1 MSYEGYD
8 FSGWASKNDLKCGD
22 GRIIRHG
29 AFAGQDGKRV
39 PLFWNHEHGDISKVL
54 GHAFLENRDE
64 GVYAYGYL
72 NNTPGGLH
80 AKECLAHG
88 DIVSMSI
95 WANNLNQEG
104 REVLHGVI
112 REVSLVPAGA
122 NPGAFVESVI
132 AHGQPMEDFDEEGI
146 FYTGEEIVLAHSDV
160 PAKAAPKEE
169 KKEDSSKSSDDGEM
183 TIQDVVD
190 TMNETQKKVLYALL
204 AEAEMRGRDKK
215 DGDKTE
221 APAESKEKGESE
233 MKHNLFSDGD
243 EHVESNVTALS
254 HSDMEKIFAEGKRL
268 GSLRDAVNQSIE
280 DGVLVHT
287 SVVPTNGMTP
297 SVQTLPYGV
306 GAPEFLYPEPK
317 PLNRTPEWIS
327 RDMTWVQQVLGGVHR
342 IPFTRVKSTYANI
355 TEDEARARGYIKGKQ
370 KKEEVF
376 TMLKRTTS
384 PQTVYKLQ
392 KMDRDDILDIT
403 DFDVVAWIRAEM
415 RVMLDEELARAI
427 LIGDGRPTDSEDH
440 ISEEHIRPIVKDAP
454 LFNTVVKVRVKK
466 NATPDEIAKA
476 IIDTTI
482 RSRKQY
488 KGSGN
493 PTFWTVE
500 DYVTEMLMLEDK
512 IGHKI
517 YKSEGEV
524 ATALRVSKITT
535 VEPMEGYEIEISGK
549 KYPLIGLIVNLADYD
564 FGNDKGGDVSMF
576 DDFDIQYNQYRYLI
590 ETRRSGALV
599 KPFSAITL
607 VLDASLDDKVG
618 ADVAK
623 IPGMSETVDD
633 TSKQVSDF
641 ITRNTRINWNGLDGK
656 VYGSANY
663 IEDGMGTLFSNPEM
677 QKGHYF
683 PVYLDKDAIGGTG
696 KINLYGAAEKKEI
709 TLADDDFLVIRIEN
723 LTAGKQVVVTNESDV
738 TILALDFTDLKLLP
752 KPTK

>member
-1 MSYEGYD
+1 MNYEGYD
-8 FSGWASKNDLKCGD
+8 FSGWASKNDLRCGD
-22 GRIIRHG
+22 GRVIRHG
-29 AFAGQDGKRV
+29 AFASQDGKRV
-39 PLFWNHEHGDISKVL
+39 PLFWNHEHDDITKVL
-54 GHAFLENRDE
+54 GHAMLENRDE

-72 NNTPGGLH
+72 NNTSGAAH

-88 DIVSMSI
+88 DILSMSI

-104 REVLHGVI
+104 RDVLHGVI

-132 AHGQPMEDFDEEGI
+132 AHGQPMEDYDEEGI

-160 PAKAAPKEE
+160 PDKKEPPKEE
-169 KKEDSSKSSDDGEM
+169 KKEKEEDSKPADDDGEM

-190 TMNETQKKVLYALL
+190 SMTETQRRVLYALL
-204 AEAEMRGRDKK
+204 AEAQSGS
-215 DGDKTE
+215 GTKTE
-221 APAESKEKGESE
+221 SQTESKEKGESE
-233 MKHNLFSDGD
+233 MKHNLFSDGE
-243 EHVESNVTALS
+243 EHVETAATPLS

-268 GSLRDAVNQSIE
+268 GSLRDAVNQSIA

-327 RDMTWVQQVLGGVHR
+327 RDMTWVSQVLGGVHR

-454 LFNTVVKVRVKK
+454 LFNVVVKVRVKK

-476 IIDTTI
+476 LIDTVI
-482 RSRKQY
+482 RSRKEY

-493 PTFWTVE
+493 PTFWTTE

-512 IGHKI
+512 IGHKL

-524 ATALRVSKITT
+524 ATTLRVSRITT
-535 VEPMEGYEIEISGK
+535 VEPMEGYELEVSGK
-549 KYPLIGLIVNLADYD
+549 SYPLIGVIVNLSDYD

-607 VLDASLDDKVG
+607 VLDDSLEDTVG
-618 ADVAK
+618 AKAVSVPAQDANLGDNAGGVTPADLITK
-623 IPGMSETVDD
+623 D
-633 TSKQVSDF
+633 TKMVFSGV
-641 ITRNTRINWNGLDGK
+641 NAK
-656 VYGSANY
+656 VYGKAKYKDDMPS
-663 IEDGMGTLFSNPEM
+663 TLYTGEE
-677 QKGHYF
+677 QKGHFF
-683 PVYLDKDAIGGTG
+683 PVTFDASLISKTISASGAVGKTFSFEGDTNLIIRLENMAEGQNEIIFKDNDG
-696 KINLYGAAEKKEI
+696 KL
-709 TLADDDFLVIRIEN
+709 
-723 LTAGKQVVVTNESDV
+723 
-738 TILALDFTDLKLLP
+738 ILALDLTDLKRLP
-752 KPTK
+752 KPTSKD

>member
-8 FSGWASKNDLKCGD
+8 FSGWASKNDLRCGD

-39 PLFWNHEHGDISKVL
+39 PLFWNHEHNDISKVL
-54 GHAFLENRDE
+54 GHAILENRDE

-72 NNTPGGLH
+72 NNTPGGTH

-88 DIVSMSI
+88 DIISMSI

-104 REVLHGVI
+104 RDVLHGVI

-132 AHGQPMEDFDEEGI
+132 AHGQPMEDYDEEGI
-146 FYTGEEIVLAHSDV
+146 FYTGEEIELAHSDV
-160 PAKAAPKEE
+160 KETPKEE
-169 KKEDSSKSSDDGEM
+169 PKKEKADSDSDEGEM
-183 TIQDVVD
+183 TIQQVVD
-190 TMNETQKKVLYALL
+190 SMTEIQKRVLYALL
-204 AEAEMRGRDKK
+204 AEAGSNKESEQ
-215 DGDKTE
+215 KTE
-221 APAESKEKGESE
+221 APAESNTKGESE

-243 EHVESNVTALS
+243 EHVESNVQPLS

-327 RDMTWVQQVLGGVHR
+327 RDMTWVSQVLSGVHR

-454 LFNTVVKVRVKK
+454 LFNVTIKVRVKK
-466 NATPDEIAKA
+466 NATPEEIAKA
-476 IIDTTI
+476 LIDTVI
-482 RSRKQY
+482 RSRKEY

-493 PTFWTVE
+493 PTFWTTE

-512 IGHKI
+512 IGHKL

-535 VEPMEGYEIEISGK
+535 VEPMEGYELEVSGK
-549 KYPLIGLIVNLADYD
+549 KYPLIGVIVNLSDYD

-607 VLDASLDDKVG
+607 VLDDSLEDSVGPKVASMPEQTKKLASNSSLKVSDLVTRDTKILFNGADAKAYGKTKYVKEIDGDLYGEGQKSGHFFPISLDH
-618 ADVAK
+618 AK
-623 IPGMSETVDD
+623 LSETIIASGAVNKSLTLDEDD
-633 TSKQVSDF
+633 LLIVRLENMKAGENM
-641 ITRNTRINWNGLDGK
+641 IYLK
-656 VYGSANY
+656 K
-663 IEDGMGTLFSNPEM
+663 EDGTL
-677 QKGHYF
+677 
-683 PVYLDKDAIGGTG
+683 
-696 KINLYGAAEKKEI
+696 
-709 TLADDDFLVIRIEN
+709 
-723 LTAGKQVVVTNESDV
+723 
-738 TILALDFTDLKLLP
+738 ILALDMTDLKQLP
-752 KPTK
+752 EEKG

>member
-8 FSGWASKNDLKCGD
+8 FKGWASKNDLKCGD
-22 GRIIRHG
+22 GRVIRHG
-29 AFAGQDGKRV
+29 AFSSQDGKRV
-39 PLFWNHEHGDISKVL
+39 PLFWNHEHNDISKVL

-72 NNTPGGLH
+72 NNTPGGIH

-95 WANNLNQEG
+95 WANNLSQEG
-104 REVLHGVI
+104 RDVLHGVI
-112 REVSLVPAGA
+112 REVSLVPAGS

-132 AHGQPMEDFDEEGI
+132 AHGQPMEDYDEEGI
-146 FYTGEEIVLAHSDV
+146 FYTGEEIELAHSDV
-160 PAKAAPKEE
+160 PSKTEESEKETKKEE
-169 KKEDSSKSSDDGEM
+169 SKDSEEGDM

-190 TMNETQKKVLYALL
+190 SMTEIQKRVLYALL
-204 AEAEMRGRDKK
+204 AEAESNKGKEK
-215 DGDKTE
+215 ETE
-221 APAESKEKGESE
+221 TPAESKTKGESE

-243 EHVESNVTALS
+243 EHVESNVTTLS

-268 GSLRDAVNQSIE
+268 GSLRDAVNQSIQ

-327 RDMTWVQQVLGGVHR
+327 RDMTWVQQVLSGVHR

-376 TMLKRTTS
+376 TMLKRSTS

-454 LFNTVVKVRVKK
+454 LFNTVVKVRVSKK
-466 NATPDEIAKA
+466 ATQADIAKA
-476 IIDTTI
+476 VIDTVI
-482 RSRKQY
+482 RSRKDY

-493 PTFWTVE
+493 PTMWTTE

-512 IGHKI
+512 IGHKL
-517 YKSEGEV
+517 YKSESEV
-524 ATALRVSKITT
+524 ATAMRVSRITT
-535 VEPMEGYEIEISGK
+535 VEPMEGYELEITGK
-549 KYPLIGLIVNLADYD
+549 KYPLIGVIVNLSDYD

-607 VLDASLDDKVG
+607 VLDDSLEDKVG
-618 ADVAK
+618 PDVASILPQATQIEDASNK
-623 IPGMSETVDD
+623 P
-633 TSKQVSDF
+633 VSDF
-641 ITRNTRINWNGLDGK
+641 ITRDTRINWSGLNGK
-656 VYGSANY
+656 VYGSAKY
-663 IEDGMGTLFSNPEM
+663 VKEGMDTLFSNTAM

-683 PVYLDKDAIGGTG
+683 PVHLNKEAIGDEGAIT
-696 KINLYGAAEKKEI
+696 IYGGGDPKTTNVDESGI
-709 TLADDDFLVIRIEN
+709 LVVRIEN
-723 LTAGKQVVVTNESDV
+723 LDEFKQLVIENKNKTP
-738 TILALDFTDLKLLP
+738 ILALDFNDLKLLP
-752 KPTK
+752 DKKAE

>member
-1 MSYEGYD
+1 MNYEGYD
-8 FSGWASKNDLKCGD
+8 FKGWASKNDLRCGD

-29 AFAGQDGKRV
+29 AFSGQDGKRV

-54 GHAFLENRDE
+54 GHAMLENRDE

-72 NNTPGGLH
+72 NNSPGGIH

-95 WANNLNQEG
+95 WANNLSQEG
-104 REVLHGVI
+104 RDVLHGVI
-112 REVSLVPAGA
+112 REVSLVPAGS

-132 AHGQPMEDFDEEGI
+132 AHGQPMEDYDEEGI
-146 FYTGEEIVLAHSDV
+146 FYTGEEIELAHSEV
-160 PAKAAPKEE
+160 PDKEEPKEE
-169 KKEDSSKSSDDGEM
+169 TPKEESKKDSDEGDL
-183 TIQDVVD
+183 TIQQVVD
-190 TMNETQKKVLYALL
+190 SMTDVQKRVLYALL
-204 AEAEMRGRDKK
+204 AEAGSKNGSEPE
-215 DGDKTE
+215 TE
-221 APAESKEKGESE
+221 APAKSTEKGESE
-233 MKHNLFSDGD
+233 MKHNLFSDGE
-243 EHVESNVTALS
+243 EHAETNVKPLS

-306 GAPEFLYPEPK
+306 GAPEFLYPEPT
-317 PLNRTPEWIS
+317 PLNKTPEWIS
-327 RDMTWVQQVLGGVHR
+327 RDMGWVSQVLNGVHR

-403 DFDVVAWIRAEM
+403 DFDVVAWIKAEM
-415 RVMLDEELARAI
+415 RVMLNEELARAI

-440 ISEEHIRPIVKDAP
+440 ISEEHIRPIIKDAP
-454 LFNTVVKVRVKK
+454 LFNTVVKVRVPK
-466 NATPDEIAKA
+466 NAAPDVIAKA

-482 RSRKQY
+482 RSRKEY

-500 DYVTEMLMLEDK
+500 DYLTEMLMLEDK

-524 ATALRVSKITT
+524 ATAMRVSKITT
-535 VEPMEGYEIEISGK
+535 VEPMEGYELEVSGK
-549 KYPLIGLIVNLADYD
+549 KYPLIGVIVNLNDYD
-564 FGNDKGGDVSMF
+564 FGNDKGGDINMF

-607 VLDASLDDKVG
+607 ILDDTLEDKVG
-618 ADVAK
+618 ADIATIPPLSAQVTGTSLKVSDLLDKNVRVKWSGIDAK
-623 IPGMSETVDD
+623 IYGGVKYVSSGM
-633 TSKQVSDF
+633 Q
-641 ITRNTRINWNGLDGK
+641 GL
-656 VYGSANY
+656 Y
-663 IEDGMGTLFSNPEM
+663 SNPDM
-677 QKGHYF
+677 QTGHFF
-683 PVYLDKDAIGGTG
+683 PIYLDKDLIGDEG
-696 KINLYGAAEKKEI
+696 KITMFGGGIPKDATIDEDGL
-709 TLADDDFLVIRIEN
+709 LVVRLEN
-723 LTAGKQVVVTNESDV
+723 LSNDQLIITKKDGPEL
-738 TILALDFTDLKLLP
+738 IALDFTDVKLADKL
-752 KPTK
+752 

>member
-8 FSGWASKNDLKCGD
+8 FSGWASKNDLRCGD

-39 PLFWNHEHGDISKVL
+39 PLFWNHEHNDISKVL

-72 NNTPGGLH
+72 NNTPGGIH

-104 REVLHGVI
+104 RDVLHGVI

-132 AHGQPMEDFDEEGI
+132 AHGQPMEDYDEEGI
-146 FYTGEEIVLAHSDV
+146 FYTGEEIELAHSADE
-160 PAKAAPKEE
+160 PKKEE
-169 KKEDSSKSSDDGEM
+169 PKKEESKKESDEEEL
-183 TIQDVVD
+183 TIQEVVD
-190 TMNETQKKVLYALL
+190 SMTEVQKRVLYALL
-204 AEAEMRGRDKK
+204 AEAGSNKGPEP
-215 DGDKTE
+215 KTE
-221 APAESKEKGESE
+221 APTESTEKGESE
-233 MKHNLFSDGD
+233 MKHNLFSDGE
-243 EHVESNVTALS
+243 EHVESNVQTLS

-268 GSLRDAVNQSIE
+268 GSLRDAVKQSID

-376 TMLKRTTS
+376 TMLKRSTS

-454 LFNTVVKVRVKK
+454 LFNTVVKVRVTKD
-466 NATPDEIAKA
+466 ATPDEIAKA
-476 IIDTTI
+476 LINTII
-482 RSRKQY
+482 RSRKNY

-493 PTFWTVE
+493 PTFWTTE

-512 IGHKI
+512 IGHKL

-524 ATALRVSKITT
+524 ATAMRVSKITT
-535 VEPMEGYEIEISGK
+535 VEPMEGYELDISGK
-549 KYPLIGLIVNLADYD
+549 KYPLIGVIVNLADYD
-564 FGNDKGGDVSMF
+564 FGNDKGGDISMF

-607 VLDASLDDKVG
+607 VLDDSLDDEVG
-618 ADVAK
+618 AKVVSLPAQGASLGKNAGGKKVTDIITK
-623 IPGMSETVDD
+623 DTVM
-633 TSKQVSDF
+633 TF
-641 ITRNTRINWNGLDGK
+641 NGIDAK
-656 VYGSANY
+656 VYGKSKY
-663 IEDGMGTLFSNPEM
+663 VTDMTGLYSGSQI
-677 QKGHYF
+677 KGHFF
-683 PVYLDKDAIGGTG
+683 PVAFDASLGSAEIDATG
-696 KINLYGAAEKKEI
+696 AISKQI
-709 TLADDDFLVIRIEN
+709 TLDDDHLVVIRLEN
-723 LTAGKQVVVTNESDV
+723 MKDGENKIVFTKHDDGTA
-738 TILALDFTDLKLLP
+738 ILALDLTDLKRLP
-752 KPTK
+752 EETKG

>member
-8 FSGWASKNDLKCGD
+8 FSGWASKNDLRCGD

-39 PLFWNHEHGDISKVL
+39 PLFWNHEHNDISKVL

-72 NNTPGGLH
+72 NNTPGGIH

-104 REVLHGVI
+104 RDVLHGVI

-132 AHGQPMEDFDEEGI
+132 AHGQPMEDYDEEGI
-146 FYTGEEIVLAHSDV
+146 FYTGEEIELAHSDV
-160 PAKAAPKEE
+160 PDKKEQP
-169 KKEDSSKSSDDGEM
+169 KEDSSSSSDSEEM

-190 TMNETQKKVLYALL
+190 TMNEVQKKVLYALL
-204 AEAEMRGRDKK
+204 AEAEMRGKGNK
-215 DGDKTE
+215 AGDKTE
-221 APAESKEKGESE
+221 TPAESKEKGESE

-243 EHVESNVTALS
+243 EHVESGVQPLS

-268 GSLRDAVNQSIE
+268 GSLRDAVKQSID

-376 TMLKRTTS
+376 TMLKRSTS

-454 LFNTVVKVRVKK
+454 LFNTVIKVRVAKD
-466 NATPDEIAKA
+466 ATPDKIAKA
-476 IIDTTI
+476 LIDTVI
-482 RSRKQY
+482 RSRKNY

-493 PTFWTVE
+493 PTFWTTE
-500 DYVTEMLMLEDK
+500 DYVTEMLMLEDM
-512 IGHKI
+512 IGHKL
-517 YKSEGEV
+517 YKSESEV
-524 ATALRVSKITT
+524 ATAMRVSKITT
-535 VEPMEGYEIEISGK
+535 VEPMEGYELDISGK
-549 KYPLIGLIVNLADYD
+549 KYPLIGVIVNLADYD

-607 VLDASLDDKVG
+607 VLDDSLEDEVG
-618 ADVAK
+618 AKVVSLPAQNSGLGSNGGTKK
-623 IPGMSETVDD
+623 I
-633 TSKQVSDF
+633 SDL
-641 ITRNTRINWNGLDGK
+641 ITRDTVMTFNGADAK
-656 VYGSANY
+656 VYGKAKYVS
-663 IEDGMGTLFSNPEM
+663 DMPSTLYTGA
-677 QKGHYF
+677 QAKGHFF
-683 PVYLDKDAIGGTG
+683 PVTLDKDTIGEKLNATGAIT
-696 KINLYGAAEKKEI
+696 KSLTLDEDNLLIIRLENMREGENQIFFKKEDG
-709 TLADDDFLVIRIEN
+709 TLV
-723 LTAGKQVVVTNESDV
+723 
-738 TILALDFTDLKLLP
+738 LALDLTDLKRLP
-752 KPTK
+752 EETKD